1 MSQSIGTVL
10 IDVQAN
16 TQKLVEGFN
25 NAEQKVNSSI
35 STMKTSVIAL
45 TSAYLSFEAVV
56 GGGKM
61 FLQQADALTNT
72 NSRLKLVTASSQELL
87 NMQKQLFAVANDT
100 RTGYLKTIDLYTN
113 ITNGAKEYN
122 IEQSKILTVTESIN
136 KSVIVGG
143 ADAKATEAAMTQ
155 LGQAFT
161 SNFKSVGQELGSL
174 RDQAPRL
181 YRAMV
186 EGMGVTSDKFK
197 KMAEDGK
204 LSTEIIIEAILKGT
218 KSIDED
224 FSKMA
229 KTNAQGVELILNQYL
244 KTVEGIDNK
253 FEISN
258 ATVAGLNQITDV
270 LSNIN
275 SYLDG
280 LSSEEIENIT
290 AQIKNMGIALVG
302 SYATI
307 KTAQSVYSVYNSI
320 LESNN
325 KINKLNIE
333 IEQAKTKAII
343 LGEQAVKARKLADEA
358 KNTAQVSGL
367 LLAENHYKTL
377 NKEATALEIAAKKQ
391 QAYSYQLESTAK
403 GFSASAFGAN
413 LLKGALSTI
422 PLVAISMGISAI
434 ATSLLTAS
442 KNSEILEK
450 TIKSTSEELS
460 KLTKNQLEYR
470 KSLIETEL
478 IQARLDLSNAK
489 AKAANGSLADK
500 SYADEMS
507 VKFEEL
513 AKSSRNVK
521 EALSDLSKQKIDLD
535 SKTNTSNQ
543 KPIVRDDSAI
553 IKLMGS
559 ELSKFNLELDDN
571 VKKLKE
577 AGATETEI
585 NKYRS
590 DALKEFSEK
599 NKKATTELNKAYLD
613 ISQIGM
619 SEYEKAL
626 LSITEQTKSWLE
638 AGVKTN
644 DALAAQSKLIDE
656 LNNKKVIDTAKEDL
670 SYYERLVQLKSD
682 SYEKEIELANIAY
695 TQKALDIQGLNRP
708 IEDKEKL
715 LDLETQLYNKTLE
728 RVGIDNQINGL
739 DEASNSYQDMLEA
752 QIDLLDAT
760 NDWNSNLTG
769 TAAALA
775 DVASAT
781 GKLSKLNLTNLKNED
796 KLRTEYEK
804 NKLKF
809 YDNEEKLKEI
819 DLKYTKDKAT
829 LDEKNI
835 SATLLGYSNI
845 AGALSSMYDEGSREA
860 AAFQIAQSALALV
873 EGTRAILTAGT
884 GDPFTAIPRM
894 VAMAAIVSPLLSNIG
909 IAFGMNKTSTYS
921 DAFSSIEA
929 NTGTGTVL
937 GDSSAQSESITNSLT
952 ILKDYAE
959 PQFLVLNE
967 MNSYVKSIES
977 KISGLSSILIKNAGY
992 ALGQGFE
999 GFETGY
1005 KNKYSVNN
1013 DIATAIATGGA
1024 GLLLSKLNIPILSD
1038 ITGLF
1043 GNIVNS
1049 VLGGL
1054 FGKTSVSQSLKDS
1067 GIYFADTLLTAAIKQ
1082 FEGDA
1087 YQTIQTTI
1095 SKKSWFGSSSNT
1107 TITSY
1112 FKDLDKET
1120 NRQFTL
1126 VIDSLYDTV
1135 LTAGIALDS
1144 LEEQTAS
1151 NLANFVVSLG
1161 KISLKDKTGSEI
1173 QEILTNVFGALG
1185 DNLAIT
1191 AFPALEDFQQ
1201 IGEGTFE
1208 TLTRVAMGMEEAD
1221 YYISRL
1227 GKKFNDVIY
1236 TAIGNKQGNVGFEAL
1251 LQSIE
1256 AVEVATYPVNNNL
1269 YKIVENLDAT
1279 AEELYSVYTSLDKL
1293 RDRLIFLG
1301 QEAQGLSNNMIFG
1314 AGSITELENGFEAF
1328 FENFLSENEQLT
1340 YKTQQ
1345 LIKEFD
1351 NLNIAL
1357 PISKDSFKSLL
1368 SSIDLTTASGQ
1379 ELYGRLIILS
1389 DEFGNVANSTQDTID
1404 TLKKSLEDLTT
1415 NQFDSFISSLDKVG
1429 ASITTIKN
1437 TALSFLQGLS
1447 TSNNSSL
1454 EEQIISYNK
1463 MRAEFATYFDSE
1475 GVIKS
1480 GVDENSVNNLYSR
1493 ISSIAT
1499 NISGKD
1505 DYLKDSLISQFE
1517 NDIFKFD
1524 LADEIIKVNIVDGL
1538 GTLYNL
1544 TAQQLTQ
1551 LQTVAS
1557 DGKITNDELNSITG
1571 LTQTQKDGI
1580 LSFANNSNYFST
1592 EGTLQNL
1599 ATFAKLQLD
1608 AYNKSIAEETAGIST
1623 QTLTYG
1629 DYIGKQEQIDI
1640 SKLLGISY
1648 ETAQPLIKSV
1658 QSLTISNNPYSD
1670 IASMIGF
1677 DGENITNTTTLS
1689 QLKALDKYSNID
1701 IQKYLDEIYTTGQ
1714 NNKKSR
1720 LEKEYLTKKEDFY
1733 KRYNTAK
1740 DTLNMQ
1746 LEEANLLT
1754 SALATFTKI
1763 HGDWWQTSNE
1773 VYALNI
1779 LKKFGLSFNTNE
1791 ARGENINQS
1800 GFDFFKER
1808 EKKEWDEAN
1817 YYANLVNN
1825 LTKEKALNSYAVG
1838 SARIEYDQI
1847 AQLHQGEIVAPKT
1860 FSDGIRNGEL
1870 VMGDNNKVVEA
1881 INSLKNIT
1889 VAQAREIQK
1898 MKEALDEFNTRDL
1911 IKTAKGVA

>member
-87 NMQKQLFAVANDT
+87 NMQKQLFVVANDT

-155 LGQAFT
+155 LGQAFI
-161 SNFKSVGQELGSL
+161 SNFKGVGQELGSL

-244 KTVEGIDNK
+244 KIVEGIDNK
-253 FEISN
+253 FEISS

-307 KTAQSVYSVYNSI
+307 KTAQGVYSVYNSI

-422 PLVAISMGISAI
+422 PFMAISMGISAI

-599 NKKATTELNKAYLD
+599 NKKATTEQNKAYLD
-613 ISQIGM
+613 ISKIGM

-809 YDNEEKLKEI
+809 YDNEEELKKI

-835 SATLLGYSNI
+835 SATLIGYSNI
-845 AGALSSMYDEGSREA
+845 AGAMSSMYDEGSRDA
-860 AAFQIAQSALALV
+860 AAFQIAQSSLALV

-884 GDPFTAIPRM
+884 GDPYTAIPRM
-894 VAMAAIVSPLLSNIG
+894 IAMGVMVSSLLSNIG
-909 IAFGMNKTSTYS
+909 IAFGMNS
-921 DAFSSIEA
+921 DTETHSGIGLVAE

-937 GDSSAQSESITNSLT
+937 GSNEASESITNSLS
-952 ILKDYAE
+952 ILEDFAQ
-959 PQFLVLNE
+959 PQFQVLSE
-967 MNSYVKSIES
+967 MNKNVKTIADNISGVARILVNNSDFALGGGFTETSWSKQAISLNNTLTKMTMPITSFIDGIIS
-977 KISGLSSILIKNAGY
+977 KIPIIGDIPGLSSISGLINK
-992 ALGQGFE
+992 ALG
-999 GFETGY
+999 
-1005 KNKYSVNN
+1005 SV
-1013 DIATAIATGGA
+1013 
-1024 GLLLSKLNIPILSD
+1024 
-1038 ITGLF
+1038 
-1043 GNIVNS
+1043 
-1049 VLGGL
+1049 
-1054 FGKTSVSQSLKDS
+1054 FGKTSVKTTLQDS
-1067 GIYFADTLLTAAIKQ
+1067 GYVFNDTLLTTAIEDGINSK
-1082 FEGDA
+1082 A
-1087 YQTIQTTI
+1087 YQYVKIKKK
-1095 SKKSWFGSSSNT
+1095 KKSVFGSSSST
-1107 TITSY
+1107 KYKTYYGEGLDDETS
-1112 FKDLDKET
+1112 
-1120 NRQFTL
+1120 NQFSL
-1126 VIDSLYDTV
+1126 ILGNIYDSVIA
-1135 LTAGIALDS
+1135 AGVALDS
-1144 LEEQTAS
+1144 TQKETEKALS
-1151 NLANFVVSLG
+1151 KYIVKLG
-1161 KISLKDKTGSEI
+1161 KISLKGKSQGQI
-1173 QEILTNVFGALG
+1173 QELLTNIFSAQS
-1185 DNLAIT
+1185 DNIAKT
-1191 AFPALEDFQQ
+1191 AFPLLNEFQQ
-1201 IGEGTFE
+1201 VGEGMFE
-1208 TLTRVAMGMEEAD
+1208 TLTRVATGMEEAGF
-1221 YYISRL
+1221 YIKRL
-1227 GKKFNDVIY
+1227 GQDFEDLKY
-1236 TAIGNKQGNVGFEAL
+1236 TEIINKQGDVGFEAL
-1251 LQSIE
+1251 YQSITKFE
-1256 AVEVATYPVNNNL
+1256 EATYPVNNNL
-1269 YKIVENLDAT
+1269 LLIVENLDAT
-1279 AEELYSVYTSLDKL
+1279 AEELYSIYVNLDEL
-1293 RDRLIFLG
+1293 RDRLIYLG
-1301 QEAQGLSNNMIFG
+1301 HEAQGLSSDMIMG
-1314 AGSITELENGFEAF
+1314 AGSISELTDAF
-1328 FENFLSENEQLT
+1328 SSYFDNFLSDDEQLT
-1340 YKTQQ
+1340 YNTQQ
-1345 LIKEFD
+1345 LIEQF
-1351 NLNIAL
+1351 NSLNIAL
-1357 PISKDSFKSLL
+1357 PTSKDGFRALL
-1368 SSIDLTTASGQ
+1368 DSIDLTTASGQ
-1379 ELYGRLIILS
+1379 ELYGRIIVLNDAFAS
-1389 DEFGNVANSTQDTID
+1389 VANETAKSIEELNNLSFDSFVSSIDKVSD
-1404 TLKKSLEDLTT
+1404 TLKSLKD
-1415 NQFDSFISSLDKVG
+1415 
-1429 ASITTIKN
+1429 
-1437 TALSFLQGLS
+1437 TALSFI
-1447 TSNNSSL
+1447 NSFNTTDNTKENL
-1454 EEQIISYNK
+1454 IAYNK
-1463 MRAEFATYFDSE
+1463 KRAEFESYFLSD
-1475 GVIKS
+1475 GTLKDGTDYDKVKS
-1480 GVDENSVNNLYSR
+1480 IYTDLSNVSKTLASN
-1493 ISSIAT
+1493 
-1499 NISGKD
+1499 D
-1505 DYLKDSLISQFE
+1505 DYLKNSLIDVFS
-1517 NDIFKFD
+1517 NDINNFD
-1524 LADEIIKVNIVDGL
+1524 FAQDVMKVKIVDGL
-1538 GTLYNL
+1538 GDLLSLNFEQVIAL
-1544 TAQQLTQ
+1544 KDLF
-1551 LQTVAS
+1551 
-1557 DGKITNDELNSITG
+1557 KNNSISKAELETLG
-1571 LTQTQKDGI
+1571 LEKNQLDKI
-1580 LSFANNSNYFST
+1580 LEYINNS
-1592 EGTLQNL
+1592 
-1599 ATFAKLQLD
+1599 
-1608 AYNKSIAEETAGIST
+1608 SIISNNESLEKDRLST
-1623 QTLTYG
+1623 QTLSYN
-1629 DYIGKQEQIDI
+1629 DYVGQQEQVDI
-1640 SKLLGISY
+1640 VKLLGVS
-1648 ETAQPLIKSV
+1648 
-1658 QSLTISNNPYSD
+1658 
-1670 IASMIGF
+1670 
-1677 DGENITNTTTLS
+1677 
-1689 QLKALDKYSNID
+1689 
-1701 IQKYLDEIYTTGQ
+1701 
-1714 NNKKSR
+1714 
-1720 LEKEYLTKKEDFY
+1720 
-1733 KRYNTAK
+1733 YNTAK
-1740 DTLNMQ
+1740 PLIENLQNLGQLDSSKLFSYVSDLVGFKTGSENYDLTTFSQIQSLNPYLSVDVSTILEDIKKQALLNKQ
-1746 LEEANLLT
+1746 L
-1754 SALATFTKI
+1754 K
-1763 HGDWWQTSNE
+1763 
-1773 VYALNI
+1773 
-1779 LKKFGLSFNTNE
+1779 
-1791 ARGENINQS
+1791 
-1800 GFDFFKER
+1800 
-1808 EKKEWDEAN
+1808 
-1817 YYANLVNN
+1817 
-1825 LTKEKALNSYAVG
+1825 LNSYAVG
-1838 SARIEYDQI
+1838 STSIEYDQI
-1847 AQLHQGEIVAPKT
+1847 AQIHKGEVIVPKN
-1860 FSDGIRNGEL
+1860 FSDGIREGNL
-1870 VMGDNNKVVEA
+1870 MLGDNSSIVKEIKNLINISTQGFREFKKLRKEVED
-1881 INSLKNIT
+1881 IR
-1889 VAQAREIQK
+1889 VA
-1898 MKEALDEFNTRDL
+1898 L
-1911 IKTAKGVA
+1911 

>member
-1 MSQSIGTVL
+1 MSNDEVRLRIK
-10 IDVQAN
+10 IDA
-16 TQKLVEGFN
+16 K
-25 NAEQKVNSSI
+25 
-35 STMKTSVIAL
+35 
-45 TSAYLSFEAVV
+45 
-56 GGGKM
+56 
-61 FLQQADALTNT
+61 
-72 NSRLKLVTASSQELL
+72 SQELIL
-87 NMQKQLFAVANDT
+87 MNQQVKDLGKSFSDTDSFANTFLKRINIAGHIYAGFQVINNTLGDITRRGIEVNKELQKLTNSLTMASAVMISNNDIYGNAISVQDKY
-100 RTGYLKTIDLYTN
+100 RI
-113 ITNGAKEYN
+113 AQ
-122 IEQSKILTVTESIN
+122 IEAS
-136 KSVIVGG
+136 
-143 ADAKATEAAMTQ
+143 KATELLQKANINTPHSMKETVQIYDAMYFGMRKVGAT
-155 LGQAFT
+155 T
-161 SNFKSVGQELGSL
+161 S
-174 RDQAPRL
+174 D
-181 YRAMV
+181 MV
-186 EGMGVTSDKFK
+186 EIT
-197 KMAEDGK
+197 EK
-204 LSTEIIIEAILKGT
+204 LSIAAGNKIGFDAFLSAMDGISTGTVEANSEMGRFLSSIGLSNEAIKNSSDVVQLFKDKLSGFQVIQDFDT
-218 KSIDED
+218 KMSNLNNSTDMFAKNLMKIPFDYLESKIPSVAALFDSWAKSI
-224 FSKMA
+224 
-229 KTNAQGVELILNQYL
+229 N
-244 KTVEGIDNK
+244 
-253 FEISN
+253 EIN
-258 ATVAGLNQITDV
+258 
-270 LSNIN
+270 
-275 SYLDG
+275 
-280 LSSEEIENIT
+280 
-290 AQIKNMGIALVG
+290 
-302 SYATI
+302 
-307 KTAQSVYSVYNSI
+307 VY
-320 LESNN
+320 
-325 KINKLNIE
+325 
-333 IEQAKTKAII
+333 
-343 LGEQAVKARKLADEA
+343 
-358 KNTAQVSGL
+358 
-367 LLAENHYKTL
+367 
-377 NKEATALEIAAKKQ
+377 
-391 QAYSYQLESTAK
+391 
-403 GFSASAFGAN
+403 
-413 LLKGALSTI
+413 
-422 PLVAISMGISAI
+422 
-434 ATSLLTAS
+434 
-442 KNSEILEK
+442 
-450 TIKSTSEELS
+450 
-460 KLTKNQLEYR
+460 
-470 KSLIETEL
+470 
-478 IQARLDLSNAK
+478 LSNAS
-489 AKAANGSLADK
+489 SLSTYDELINKQYQLLGQISEVKNDK
-500 SYADEMS
+500 FMWDSE
-507 VKFEEL
+507 
-513 AKSSRNVK
+513 
-521 EALSDLSKQKIDLD
+521 QK
-535 SKTNTSNQ
+535 T
-543 KPIVRDDSAI
+543 
-553 IKLMGS
+553 
-559 ELSKFNLELDDN
+559 
-571 VKKLKE
+571 KLKE
-577 AGATETEI
+577 LNSELEIVFQKLTNIKKDEDLLKNVVTNVDTSDIDKLVNETLDPYSGKIDEI
-585 NKYRS
+585 NSKWLSNFNILVKNGKDTTKYVEAWAK
-590 DALKEFSEK
+590 ALDDVNEKEDDK
-599 NKKATTELNKAYLD
+599 NKKALEALKKSATEQNKAYLD
-613 ISQIGM
+613 ISKIGM

-626 LSITEQTKSWLE
+626 LAITEQTKSWLE

-860 AAFQIAQSALALV
+860 AAFQIAQTSLALV
-873 EGTRAILTAGT
+873 EATRAVIKAGT
-884 GDPFTAIPRM
+884 GDPYTAIPNM
-894 VAMAAIVSPLLSNIG
+894 IAMAAMVSSLLSNIG
-909 IAFGMNKTSTYS
+909 IAFGMNSDTTSS
-921 DAFSSIEA
+921 DSFSNMEA
-929 NTGTGTVL
+929 NIGAGTIF
-937 GDSSAQSESITNSLT
+937 GDSSAQSESITNSLS

-967 MNSYVKSIES
+967 MNKAVQSIES

-999 GFETGY
+999 GFETDY
-1005 KNKYSVNN
+1005 KNKYSISN
-1013 DIATAIATGGA
+1013 DIATAIGTGGA

-1038 ITGLF
+1038 IAGLF
-1043 GNIVNS
+1043 GGVVNS

-1054 FGKTSVSQSLKDS
+1054 FGKTSVSRTLKDS

-1087 YQTIQTTI
+1087 YQTIKTTTK
-1095 SKKSWFGSSSNT
+1095 KKSWFGSSSSSS
-1107 TITSY
+1107 IKSY
-1112 FKDLDKET
+1112 FKDLDDET

-1126 VIDSLYDTV
+1126 VINSLYDTV

-1144 LEEQTAS
+1144 LESQTAS

-1208 TLTRVAMGMEEAD
+1208 TLTRVATGMEEAD

-1256 AVEVATYPVNNNL
+1256 AVEIATYPVNNNL

-1301 QEAQGLSNNMIFG
+1301 QEVQGLSNNMIFG

-1328 FENFLSENEQLT
+1328 FENFLSESEQLT

-1345 LIKEFD
+1345 LTKEFD

-1357 PISKDSFKSLL
+1357 PVSKDSFRELLDSL
-1368 SSIDLTTASGQ
+1368 DLTTASGQ

-1389 DEFGNVANSTQDTID
+1389 DEFANVANSTQETID

-1429 ASITTIKN
+1429 TSITTIKN

-1592 EGTLQNL
+1592 EGTLSTL
-1599 ATFAKLQLD
+1599 AEYSKLQLD
-1608 AYNKSIAEETAGIST
+1608 AYRMQLAEETVGISKKT
-1623 QTLTYG
+1623 FTNG

-1640 SKLLGISY
+1640 AKTLGVSY
-1648 ETAQPLIKSV
+1648 ETAEPLIKKLQALSV
-1658 QSLTISNNPYSD
+1658 SKNATADIQTLLGYKTGATSYNTTMASQLQALSPYLDYNINGIVTGVQALTASNLAEQKRKEEIAKATAQYQADYAAWQKTISSAD
-1670 IASMIGF
+1670 
-1677 DGENITNTTTLS
+1677 S
-1689 QLKALDKYSNID
+1689 QLSSFWANLSGGSRGKVFREYFTGVTDYQTALKIKNSM
-1701 IQKYLDEIYTTGQ
+1701 TGSDLAVM
-1714 NNKKSR
+1714 NDS
-1720 LEKEYLTKKEDFY
+1720 
-1733 KRYNTAK
+1733 AK
-1740 DTLNMQ
+1740 D
-1746 LEEANLLT
+1746 EEFLR
-1754 SALATFTKI
+1754 
-1763 HGDWWQTSNE
+1763 
-1773 VYALNI
+1773 I
-1779 LKKFGLSFNTNE
+1779 LKIKYD
-1791 ARGENINQS
+1791 NQNPPLL
-1800 GFDFFKER
+1800 
-1808 EKKEWDEAN
+1808 AN
-1817 YYANLVNN
+1817 Y
-1825 LTKEKALNSYAVG
+1825 LNSYAVG
-1838 SARIEYDQI
+1838 SARIEYDQF
-1847 AQLHQGEIVAPKT
+1847 AQLHKDEIVTPKT
-1860 FSDGIRNGEL
+1860 FSDGIRNGDL
-1870 VMGDNNKVVEA
+1870 VMGDNNKVVDA
-1881 INSLKNIT
+1881 INSLKDIT

-1898 MKEALDEFNTRDL
+1898 MKEALDELNIRDL

>member
-174 RDQAPRL
+174 REQAPRL
-181 YRAMV
+181 YKAMV

-244 KTVEGIDNK
+244 KIVEGIDNK
-253 FEISN
+253 FEISS

-626 LSITEQTKSWLE
+626 LAITEQTKSWLE

-695 TQKALDIQGLNRP
+695 TQKALDIQSLNRP

-739 DEASNSYQDMLEA
+739 DEASNSYQNMLDA

-760 NDWNSNLTG
+760 IDWNSNLTG

-884 GDPFTAIPRM
+884 GDPYTAIPRM
-894 VAMAAIVSPLLSNIG
+894 IAMGAMVSSLLSNIG
-909 IAFGMNKTSTYS
+909 IAFGMNS
-921 DAFSSIEA
+921 DTTTNDSFSNMEA
-929 NTGTGTVL
+929 NIGAGTIF
-937 GDSSAQSESITNSLT
+937 GDSSAQSESITNSLS

-967 MNSYVKSIES
+967 MNKAVQSIES

-999 GFETGY
+999 GFETDY
-1005 KNKYSVNN
+1005 KNKYSISN
-1013 DIATAIATGGA
+1013 DIATAIGTGGA

-1038 ITGLF
+1038 IAGLF
-1043 GNIVNS
+1043 GGVVNS

-1087 YQTIQTTI
+1087 YQTIKTTTK
-1095 SKKSWFGSSSNT
+1095 KKSWFGSSSSSS
-1107 TITSY
+1107 IKSY
-1112 FKDLDKET
+1112 FKDLDDET

-1126 VIDSLYDTV
+1126 VIDSLYNTV

-1144 LEEQTAS
+1144 LESQTAS

-1185 DNLAIT
+1185 DNISIA

-1208 TLTRVAMGMEEAD
+1208 TLTRVATGMEEAEF
-1221 YYISRL
+1221 YISRL
-1227 GKKFNDVIY
+1227 GSSFSDLNYLLIN
-1236 TAIGNKQGNVGFEAL
+1236 NKQGDVGFEAL

-1256 AVEVATYPVNNNL
+1256 AVEIATYPVNNNL

-1301 QEAQGLSNNMIFG
+1301 QETQGLSNNMIFG

-1328 FENFLSENEQLT
+1328 FENFLSESEQLT

-1368 SSIDLTTASGQ
+1368 NSLDLTTSSGQ
-1379 ELYGRLIILS
+1379 ELFGRLIILS
-1389 DEFGNVANSTQDTID
+1389 DEFANVANSTQETID

-1429 ASITTIKN
+1429 TSITTIKN

-1592 EGTLQNL
+1592 EGTLSTL
-1599 ATFAKLQLD
+1599 AEYSKLQLD
-1608 AYNKSIAEETAGIST
+1608 AYRMQLAEETVGISKKT
-1623 QTLTYG
+1623 FTNG

-1640 SKLLGISY
+1640 AKTLGVSY
-1648 ETAQPLIKSV
+1648 ETAEPLIKKLQALSV
-1658 QSLTISNNPYSD
+1658 SKNATADIQTLLGYKTGATSYNTTMASQLQALSPYLDYNINGIVTGVQALTASNLAEQKRKEEIAKATAQYQADYAAWQKTISSAD
-1670 IASMIGF
+1670 
-1677 DGENITNTTTLS
+1677 S
-1689 QLKALDKYSNID
+1689 QLSSFWANLSGGSRGQVFREYFTGVTDYQTALKIKNSM
-1701 IQKYLDEIYTTGQ
+1701 TGSDLAVM
-1714 NNKKSR
+1714 NDS
-1720 LEKEYLTKKEDFY
+1720 
-1733 KRYNTAK
+1733 AK
-1740 DTLNMQ
+1740 D
-1746 LEEANLLT
+1746 EEFLR
-1754 SALATFTKI
+1754 
-1763 HGDWWQTSNE
+1763 
-1773 VYALNI
+1773 I
-1779 LKKFGLSFNTNE
+1779 LKIKYD
-1791 ARGENINQS
+1791 NQNPPLL
-1800 GFDFFKER
+1800 
-1808 EKKEWDEAN
+1808 AN
-1817 YYANLVNN
+1817 Y
-1825 LTKEKALNSYAVG
+1825 LNSYAVG
-1838 SARIEYDQI
+1838 SARIEYDQL
-1847 AQLHQGEIVAPKT
+1847 AQLHKDEIVTPKT
-1860 FSDGIRNGEL
+1860 FSDGIRNGDL

-1881 INSLKNIT
+1881 INSLKDIT
-1889 VAQAREIQK
+1889 VVQAREIQK
-1898 MKEALDEFNTRDL
+1898 MKEALDELNTRDL

>member
-174 RDQAPRL
+174 REQAPRL
-181 YRAMV
+181 YKAMV

-244 KTVEGIDNK
+244 KIVEGIDNK
-253 FEISN
+253 FEISS

-796 KLRTEYEK
+796 ELRTEYEK

-860 AAFQIAQSALALV
+860 AAFQIAQSSLALV
-873 EGTRAILTAGT
+873 EGTRAVIKAGT
-884 GDPFTAIPRM
+884 GDPYTAIPNMIAMGAM
-894 VAMAAIVSPLLSNIG
+894 VSSLLSNIG
-909 IAFGMNKTSTYS
+909 IAFGMNSDTTSS
-921 DAFSSIEA
+921 DSFSSMEA
-929 NTGTGTVL
+929 NIGAGTIF
-937 GDSSAQSESITNSLT
+937 GDSSAQSESITNSLS

-967 MNSYVKSIES
+967 MNKAVQSIES

-1126 VIDSLYDTV
+1126 VIDSLYKTV

-1191 AFPALEDFQQ
+1191 AFPTLEDFQQ

-1208 TLTRVAMGMEEAD
+1208 TLTRVATGMEEAD

-1351 NLNIAL
+1351 NLNITL
-1357 PISKDSFKSLL
+1357 PVSKDSFKALLDSL
-1368 SSIDLTTASGQ
+1368 DLTTASGQ

-1389 DEFGNVANSTQDTID
+1389 GAFAEVRDATQ
-1404 TLKKSLEDLTT
+1404 KSITSLQESLDDLTK
-1415 NQFDSFISSLDKVG
+1415 NSFDTFVSSIDKIGQGISNL
-1429 ASITTIKN
+1429 KN
-1437 TALSFLQGLS
+1437 IALGFLQSL
-1447 TSNNSSL
+1447 NNDSSAPL
-1454 EEQIISYNK
+1454 EKQIISYNK
-1463 MRAEFATYFDSE
+1463 LRGEFESYFDAAGNIKD
-1475 GVIKS
+1475 GVNTDSLKNI
-1480 GVDENSVNNLYSR
+1480 YSQM
-1493 ISSIAT
+1493 SSLGQ
-1499 NISGKD
+1499 NISKGGD
-1505 DYLKDSLISQFE
+1505 FLKDSLVNQFE
-1517 NDIFKFD
+1517 KD
-1524 LADEIIKVNIVDGL
+1524 LVSLNFNEDVIRVNIVDGL

-1544 TAQQLTQ
+1544 SSQQLKE
-1551 LQTVAS
+1551 LKSVAA
-1557 DGKITNDELNSITG
+1557 DGKITNSELDSISG
-1571 LTQTQKDGI
+1571 LTQEQKKGI
-1580 LSFANNSNYFST
+1580 IEFANSSSYFST
-1592 EGTLQNL
+1592 EDTLQNL
-1599 ATFAKLQLD
+1599 ANYAKLQLD
-1608 AYNKSIAEETAGIST
+1608 AYNQQMANETAKLSS
-1623 QTLTYG
+1623 QTFTYD
-1629 DYIGKQEQIDI
+1629 DYIGKQEKIDI
-1640 SKLLGISY
+1640 AKTLGISY
-1648 ETAQPLIKSV
+1648 ESAEPLIKQL
-1658 QSLTISNNPYSD
+1658 QSLSILDSSAQKSSLSELLKMDMSNFKYDKNTFNQLELFSPYLDDNVKNSLNTLKTDFETSKLLKVKSLEDEIIKLEASKAPISPLVYSKYESQIEAYEANIKRNESLKFGQSSGTIGLLQ
-1670 IASMIGF
+1670 I
-1677 DGENITNTTTLS
+1677 
-1689 QLKALDKYSNID
+1689 NID
-1701 IQKYLDEIYTTGQ
+1701 NDLASKKNLIALRDNEI
-1714 NNKKSR
+1714 S
-1720 LEKEYLTKKEDFY
+1720 
-1733 KRYNTAK
+1733 
-1740 DTLNMQ
+1740 
-1746 LEEANLLT
+1746 
-1754 SALATFTKI
+1754 SALLAINSQIFEKQSKI
-1763 HGDWWQTSNE
+1763 KS
-1773 VYALNI
+1773 
-1779 LKKFGLSFNTNE
+1779 
-1791 ARGENINQS
+1791 
-1800 GFDFFKER
+1800 
-1808 EKKEWDEAN
+1808 
-1817 YYANLVNN
+1817 
-1825 LTKEKALNSYAVG
+1825 LNSFAVG
-1838 SARIEYDQI
+1838 SARIEYDQF
-1847 AQLHQGEIVAPKT
+1847 AQLHKDEIVTPKT
-1860 FSDGIRNGEL
+1860 FSDGIRNGDL
-1870 VMGDNNKVVEA
+1870 VMGDNNKVVDA
-1881 INSLKNIT
+1881 INSLKDIT

-1898 MKEALDEFNTRDL
+1898 MKEALDELNTRDL